1 MTVPPG
7 RQRLRKEGA
16 RSQLTLDRMTLTY
29 LWTGFFLVGFAAALV
44 QWLAFGD
51 ATVFKRMVDGTFES
65 AKVGVMD
72 IALPLA
78 GVMTLWLGILN
89 VGEKAGAIAFVSKL
103 IAPFFSRIF
112 PQVPKDHP
120 ATGHMVMNFSANFL
134 GLDNAA
140 TPFGLK
146 AMESLQSINPKPDEA
161 SDAQIM
167 FMVLHA
173 SGLTLIPLSI
183 MAQRAVLGA
192 RDPADIFIPCMI
204 ATFVATV
211 VGLVAVAI
219 RQRINLF
226 DRVIVAWLGGLTAL
240 IAGMVWY
247 LSQYLSKEQITQVSQ
262 LVSNLLLLSIIVAFL
277 IGGLRRK
284 INVYEA
290 FIEGAKGGIQT
301 SLTIIPYLV
310 GMLVAISVL
319 RHSGVLEFIVRGFT
333 WFFTALGLNTDFTP
347 ALPTALMKPVSGS
360 GARAMMIDAMKTY
373 GVDSFVGRLACIFQG
388 SADTTFYIV
397 ALYLGSVKI
406 AKIRYAIGYGLLAEF
421 SGVVAA
427 VAIAYLFFH

>member
-1 MTVPPG
+1 
-7 RQRLRKEGA
+7 
-16 RSQLTLDRMTLTY
+16 MTLTY
-29 LWTGFFLVGFAAALV
+29 IWTGFFLVGFAAALV
-44 QWLAFGD
+44 QWLGFGD
-51 ATVFKRMVDGTFES
+51 VTVFKRIIDGTFDA
-65 AKVGVMD
+65 AKVGVME

-89 VGEKAGAIAFVSKL
+89 IGERAGAIAFVSKL

-146 AMESLQSINPKPDEA
+146 AMESLQKINPKEDEA

-167 FMVLHA
+167 FLVLHA

-192 RDPADIFIPCMI
+192 RDASDVFIPCMI
-204 ATFVATV
+204 ATYVATL
-211 VGLVAVAI
+211 VGLLAVAI

-226 DRVIVAWLGGLTAL
+226 DRVIVGWLGGLTAL
-240 IAGMVWY
+240 IAGLVWY
-247 LSQYLSKEQITQVSQ
+247 LSQCLTKDEISLVSK
-262 LVSNLLLLSIIVAFL
+262 LVSNLLLLSIIVTFI
-277 IGGLRRK
+277 IGGLRKK

-290 FIEGAKGGIQT
+290 FIEGAKGGIET
-301 SLTIIPYLV
+301 SLKIIPYLV

-319 RHSGVLEFIVRGFT
+319 RNSGVLDFIVKGFT
-333 WFFTALGLNTDFTP
+333 WLFSQMGMNTDFTA

-360 GARAMMIDAMKTY
+360 GSRAMMIDAMKTF

-397 ALYLGSVKI
+397 ALYFGSVGI
-406 AKIRYAIGYGLLAEF
+406 AKVRYAITYGLIAEF
-421 SGVVAA
+421 SGVIAA
-427 VAIAYLFFH
+427 VWVAYLFFH